1 MPLDQSLCGAQLPIV
16 HAVILCQFDL
26 RIKPELRLTVRT
38 EDVDV
43 APRLLTREEVEP
55 KLPLHP
61 DRAAK
66 RRSLESRAR
75 ARGVTLAKIEPAER
89 AAISL
94 GRFAEPEEPASAV
107 AFLAPAAGCHLDDIE
122 PTRGVPMPSTRRQAL
137 RAGAHD
143 GLSARGSASR
153 RGLLPPGVLDIL
165 HGSDSSVGQ
174 ALVAHPAIEAI
185 ALTGRI
191 KIGAAIASVAAP
203 RFSVA

>member
-1 MPLDQSLCGAQLPIV
+1 MFLDGVYNPPCARTR
-16 HAVILCQFDL
+16 AVL
-26 RIKPELRLTVRT
+26 RHLGNFNLGNVCAKRRGCHL
-38 EDVDV
+38 D
-43 APRLLTREEVEP
+43 APRSISVRLVTADRSCRNSVPVRSSDQARTSPHRPDRRRGRAPPLAREEVEP

-89 AAISL
+89 APIPL

-153 RGLLPPGVLDIL
+153 RGCCLQ
-165 HGSDSSVGQ
+165 GS
-174 ALVAHPAIEAI
+174 
-185 ALTGRI
+185 
-191 KIGAAIASVAAP
+191 
-203 RFSVA
+203 

>member
-1 MPLDQSLCGAQLPIV
+1 M
-16 HAVILCQFDL
+16 
-26 RIKPELRLTVRT
+26 
-38 EDVDV
+38 DV
-43 APRLLTREEVEP
+43 ASLLTREEVEP

-61 DRAAK
+61 YRAAK

-89 AAISL
+89 AAIPV

-107 AFLAPAAGCHLDDIE
+107 AFLAPAAGCYLDDISSRHGACLC
-122 PTRGVPMPSTRRQAL
+122 PRPGAKPSELAPRRPFCSRICIQA
-137 RAGAHD
+137 
-143 GLSARGSASR
+143 
-153 RGLLPPGVLDIL
+153 GLLPPGVLDIL

-185 ALTGRI
+185 AFTGRT